1 MSVRSTG
8 SAAGRKRDLSGRIGA
23 YTDSVLEAIGLAAF
37 FTAQVDEVMCHSGR
51 VLMGHFPG
59 DPERVTAHLADLN
72 IMGCGEQLH
81 FSHHLQYK
89 KMTNCEWG

>member
-1 MSVRSTG
+1 MTTNNVCEINRG
-8 SAAGRKRDLSGRIGA
+8 GRIRA

-37 FTAQVDEVMCHSGR
+37 FTAQVDEVMRHSGR

-81 FSHHLQYK
+81 LSHDLRYK
-89 KMTNCEWG
+89 KVTNSQCG